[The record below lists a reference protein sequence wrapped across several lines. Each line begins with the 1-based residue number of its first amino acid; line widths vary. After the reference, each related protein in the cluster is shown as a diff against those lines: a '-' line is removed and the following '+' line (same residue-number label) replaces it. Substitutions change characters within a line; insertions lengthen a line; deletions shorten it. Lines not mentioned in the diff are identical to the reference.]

1 MLLDKVNYPKDLK
14 SFSLDELTKLCS
26 EIRELLI
33 KKILKVGGHLAPNL
47 GVTELTVALHY
58 VFDTPKDAESLDEI
72 I

>member
-47 GVTELTVALHY
+47 GVTEL
-58 VFDTPKDAESLDEI
+58 I